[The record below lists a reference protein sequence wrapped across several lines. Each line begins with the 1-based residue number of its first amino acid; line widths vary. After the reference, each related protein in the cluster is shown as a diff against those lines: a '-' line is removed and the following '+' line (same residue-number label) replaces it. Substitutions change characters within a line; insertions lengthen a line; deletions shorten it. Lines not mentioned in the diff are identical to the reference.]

1 MGRGEVMEIICIL
14 CLMFSTTEIFF
25 KWLIH
30 HPPKKKMFRLHLCFT
45 SELYRLCDT

>member
-1 MGRGEVMEIICIL
+1 MERGAVMEIICIL
-14 CLMFSTTEIFF
+14 CLMLSTAEIFF

-30 HPPKKKMFRLHLCFT
+30 QTPPKKMFRLHLCFT